1 MVKSIILPIIVFCLY
16 GCISVT
22 IPRDKT
28 LIISKPKLVEPIEPE
43 IIESVIPVIPVI
55 IEPTSKECLEELSD
69 SFLGTREI
77 GKNEDFTNP
86 QLKEL
91 LIEAGWKKGLAWCSF
106 MVKGLLDHCN
116 IPNTIT
122 GWSPSSYNKKDVI
135 FTDGSFKK
143 EYSEGDIIVMSLSYN
158 KFKNNKSRYKG
169 IGHTGIVRS
178 IGTQSVTTDEGNTSE
193 QPSDINQDRDG
204 QFYTRR
210 IRPLTSNV
218 HLTRWKKE

>member
-22 IPRDKT
+22 VPRDKT
-28 LIISKPKLVEPIEPE
+28 LVISKPKLVEPIEPE
-43 IIESVIPVIPVI
+43 IVIPVIPVAT
-55 IEPTSKECLEELSD
+55 EPTSKECLEELSN

-77 GKNEDFTNP
+77 GKNENFTNP

-91 LIEAGWKKGLAWCSF
+91 LIKAGWKKGLAWCAF

-135 FTDGSFKK
+135 FTDGKFHKDYND
-143 EYSEGDIIVMSLSYN
+143 EDILVMSLSYS
-158 KFKNNKSRYKG
+158 KFKNDKSRFKA

-193 QPSDINQDRDG
+193 QPTTTTQDRDG

-210 IRPLTSNV
+210 IRPLTSNI
-218 HLTRWKKE
+218 HITRWKKE